1 VLVCLSD
8 KREEVC
14 KSKVLRRKFVPEKKE
29 VPKVIISVMEFR
41 NSNSNSNSNSPTGRD
56 DSWLEG
62 ERFTNTARFR
72 LRLFL

>member
-1 VLVCLSD
+1 MLVCLSD

-29 VPKVIISVMEFR
+29 IPKVIISLMEFR
-41 NSNSNSNSNSPTGRD
+41 NSPTGRD

-62 ERFTNTARFR
+62 EGFTSTTHFR
-72 LRLFL
+72 LRLLL